1 MVHRLA
7 IFLGGVGAAAVL
19 ALAMNLGGLFSA
31 APTAAHTS
39 AATPASDQTAAAAPD
54 TTKTVIDKVYVEPT
68 PQPAVVHVNKPRH
81 NTTPAPTVSRPRSQ
95 GDGERG
101 DRGDRG
107 ERGGD

>member
-19 ALAMNLGGLFSA
+19 AMAMNLGGLFSA
-31 APTAAHTS
+31 APTAADVS
-39 AATPASDQTAAAAPD
+39 AATSSPDQAVAAAPD

-68 PQPAVVHVNKPRH
+68 PQPAVVRVNKPPR
-81 NTTPAPTVSRPRSQ
+81 NPAPAPAVSRPR
-95 GDGERG
+95 GERE
-101 DRGDRG
+101 RGDRG

>member
-31 APTAAHTS
+31 APTAADTS
-39 AATPASDQTAAAAPD
+39 AATPGADQAVAAAPD

-68 PQPAVVHVNKPRH
+68 PQPAVVHVNKPRR
-81 NTTPAPTVSRPRSQ
+81 TPAPAAPTVSQPR
-95 GDGERG
+95 GERE
-101 DRGDRG
+101 RGDRG

>member
-19 ALAMNLGGLFSA
+19 ALSMNMGGLFTA
-31 APTAAHTS
+31 APTAADPS
-39 AATPASDQTAAAAPD
+39 AATTGADQAVAAAPD

-68 PQPAVVHVNKPRH
+68 PQPAVVHVNKPRR
-81 NTTPAPTVSRPRSQ
+81 NPAPAPTVSQPRGEREP
-95 GDGERG
+95 GDG
-101 DRGDRG
+101 G